1 MFWTKQIPKILQ
13 ARPRKFTGEG
23 LEKMQHCVQGQATS
37 PTTGLVSGG
46 QFLAHLP
53 NSFCTSIK
61 NLKIFFNP
69 KSTSVKVPCKIRQ
82 SSMKYTGLLDYWDE
96 WLIDQLISLFFYKF
110 TKIKRFMCPKNY
122 AKKYCLEHHQTLGWW
137 VVCPFNP
144 VTPGYHIEDC
154 RILPERVILSRKPSS
169 NQKCLE
175 IHIITLGCH
184 AFASVVLSKNFCSF
198 IKEIQSFCLC
208 NW

>member
-69 KSTSVKVPCKIRQ
+69 KSTSNKPMPCKIRQ
-82 SSMKYTGLLDYWDE
+82 SSMKYTGSLDYWDE
-96 WLIDQLISLFFYKF
+96 WLIDQFISLFFFINLQKQKVLCAL
-110 TKIKRFMCPKNY
+110 KIMKKKMLGTSSDFWFVTTQGIILKIVGFQLCFMRTVSLSN
-122 AKKYCLEHHQTLGWW
+122 
-137 VVCPFNP
+137 VV
-144 VTPGYHIEDC
+144 EAMLDC
-154 RILPERVILSRKPSS
+154 IDRILTTMS
-169 NQKCLE
+169 
-175 IHIITLGCH
+175 
-184 AFASVVLSKNFCSF
+184 
-198 IKEIQSFCLC
+198 
-208 NW
+208 

>member
-69 KSTSVKVPCKIRQ
+69 KSTSNKPMPCKIRQ
-82 SSMKYTGLLDYWDE
+82 SSMKYTGSLDYWDE
-96 WLIDQLISLFFYKF
+96 WLIDQFISLFFFINLQKQKVLCAL
-110 TKIKRFMCPKNY
+110 KIM
-122 AKKYCLEHHQTLGWW
+122 KKKCLEHHQTFG
-137 VVCPFNP
+137 
-144 VTPGYHIEDC
+144 
-154 RILPERVILSRKPSS
+154 LSRPRVSYWRLSDFTWKSDFEQKTQLKPKMSWNS
-169 NQKCLE
+169 YHYFGLSCFRFCRFVKKLLQFHKRNTIFLPLQLIKK
-175 IHIITLGCH
+175 
-184 AFASVVLSKNFCSF
+184 VLR
-198 IKEIQSFCLC
+198 
-208 NW
+208 

>member
-23 LEKMQHCVQGQATS
+23 MENMQHCVQGQATS

-69 KSTSVKVPCKIRQ
+69 KSTSNKPMPCKIRQ
-82 SSMKYTGLLDYWDE
+82 SSMKYTGSLDYWDE
-96 WLIDQLISLFFYKF
+96 WLIDQFISLFFFINLQKQKVLCAL
-110 TKIKRFMCPKNY
+110 KIMKKKN
-122 AKKYCLEHHQTLGWW
+122 AWNIIRLL
-137 VVCPFNP
+137 VCRD
-144 VTPGYHIEDC
+144 PGYHIEDC
-154 RILPERVILSRKPSS
+154 RILPERVFLSRKPSS
-169 NQKCLE
+169 KQKCLE
-175 IHIITLGCH
+175 IHIILLGCH
-184 AFASVVLSKNFCSF
+184 AFL
-198 IKEIQSFCLC
+198 SFCQKTFAVS
-208 NW
+208 